1 MKRIREKERGW
12 EAEKDGSE
20 SDWGRESGVLQRK
33 EVEEGRVGGGVTVE
47 EDRCGFPLAKERKK
61 RKTFFSH
68 TAGSLGTGVRGVL
81 DPMACVRNSVFVLP
95 SAIA

>member
-1 MKRIREKERGW
+1 MTGEERVGYYRGKRWK
-12 EAEKDGSE
+12 K
-20 SDWGRESGVLQRK
+20 GR
-33 EVEEGRVGGGVTVE
+33 VEEGKTVE

-68 TAGSLGTGVRGVL
+68 TAGSLGAGERGL

-95 SAIA
+95 SATA